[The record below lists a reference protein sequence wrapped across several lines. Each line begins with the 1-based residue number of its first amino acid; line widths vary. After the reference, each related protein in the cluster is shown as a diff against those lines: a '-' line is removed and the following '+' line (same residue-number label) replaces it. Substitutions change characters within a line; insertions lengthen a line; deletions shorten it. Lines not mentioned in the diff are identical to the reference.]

1 MSGHLSKF
9 VACRSARLGLAVA
22 LAACAAPAFGETPA
36 VSYPPSRALG
46 DIAAWLQHDT
56 PISPGQVVDVSPSA
70 VTAVTSATPMG
81 ETRGFLATI
90 SSEATDPDVP
100 ARQGIVA
107 WSISVEVDCERRAVR
122 LGTMTGYPGRDLRT
136 EPRLVRPADTN
147 WVTPTAAAPLG
158 AVTRAL
164 CDRDF
169 KRPFGGRVQ
178 MASKAPEPARPP
190 SPHETPALGLRP
202 TLPPE
207 PIAPARP
214 RPSAVGGS
222 GAGPPSSAL
231 AVQIGASPSLP
242 DIQGLLARFK
252 KKFAANLDG
261 LTSNIATVQ
270 VDGKTVNRAL
280 ISGFPS
286 PAEASGF
293 CKTLEA
299 AGQACFVRR

>member
-9 VACRSARLGLAVA
+9 AVCRSARLGLAVT
-22 LAACAAPAFGETPA
+22 LAVCAAPAFGETPV

-46 DIAAWLQHDT
+46 DIATWLQRDT
-56 PISPGQVVDVSPSA
+56 PISLGQVVDVSPSA

-107 WSISVEVDCERRAVR
+107 WSISVEVDCERHAVR

-136 EPRLVRPADTN
+136 EPRLVRPADTS
-147 WVTPTAAAPLG
+147 WVTPTPGAPLG

-169 KRPFGGRVQ
+169 KRPFGGRLQV
-178 MASKAPEPARPP
+178 ASKAPEPARAAAAHEAPP
-190 SPHETPALGLRP
+190 LALRP

-207 PIAPARP
+207 PVAPAKP
-214 RPSAVGGS
+214 RPSPVAGG
-222 GAGPPSSAL
+222 L

-252 KKFAANLDG
+252 KAFAANLDG
-261 LTSNIATVQ
+261 LTTNVATVQ

-280 ISGFPS
+280 ISGFAS
-286 PAEASGF
+286 TAEANGF